1 MVDFDPAELYAMDT
15 RSLNQAVRRNIDFF
29 PTHFMF
35 QLALEDWETMSSQN
49 VMTYPS
55 KRPGNALPL
64 AFTELGVTMLANGLR
79 SKKAWQ
85 TSMAI

>member
-15 RSLNQAVRRNIDFF
+15 RSLNQAVRRNIDLF

-55 KRPGNALPL
+55 
-64 AFTELGVTMLANGLR
+64 
-79 SKKAWQ
+79 
-85 TSMAI
+85 